1 MDYENNINFSPE
13 KKEEIDV
20 LEEIGGQNIIR
31 RIMNSKT
38 EKREEK
44 KIKNRK
50 KEKSLTFEFKDVI
63 FLTPSFKDKFK
74 EVLES
79 RYNIKKDDFDKAE
92 RRERVS
98 YVNQVFF
105 DMLKKFN
112 LDEETWRQ
120 MNYKQRKEI
129 AEKFLE

>member
-38 EKREEK
+38 EKIEKK

-98 YVNQVFF
+98 YVNQ
-105 DMLKKFN
+105 
-112 LDEETWRQ
+112 
-120 MNYKQRKEI
+120 
-129 AEKFLE
+129 AFLIC